1 MVGLHRTH
9 IEAQAGIT
17 LIELLITMTI
27 LTVVTTMII
36 LSWIALQ
43 SSSVQTASANDS
55 RSSARDAL
63 DRMSTE
69 IRSADSQPGSAAGSA
84 VFTMAAPTEV
94 DFYSSFNVTG
104 QASDGT
110 GSAKLELTRMY
121 LGNPLTGSSTT
132 TPLTTLWLVRDTTND
147 GQAIWSHSGGDV
159 TIDLADN
166 VVNNSVPSTGSPT
179 AVFTYGYRD
188 TTNGPLLSA
197 TTITTANL
205 AKIVSVNIRVIVDK
219 NLNHLPAPVDLQAI
233 VRPQNAPNS

>member
-1 MVGLHRTH
+1 MVGLHSTH
-9 IEAQAGIT
+9 NEAQAGIT
-17 LIELLITMTI
+17 LIELLISMTI

-84 VFTMAAPTEV
+84 VFTVATPTEV
-94 DFYSSFNVTG
+94 DFYSSYNVVG
-104 QASDGT
+104 QASDGS
-110 GSAKLELTRMY
+110 GSGALRLTKLY
-121 LGNPLTGSSTT
+121 LTGTM
-132 TPLTTLWLVRDTTND
+132 PYQQLVMVRDTNNNVTL
-147 GQAIWSHSGGDV
+147 GDAGDL
-159 TIDLADN
+159 TIVLADN

-188 TTNGPLLSA
+188 TTNGPFLSA

-219 NLNHLPAPVDLQAI
+219 NLNHLPVPIDLQTI
-233 VRPQNAPNS
+233 VRPQNAPSS